1 VSIVLECIPLPK
13 VMEGIQAHL
22 EKTIKDIP
30 ARKPTLKKGN
40 EGYVAFKF
48 TLFFPEGVS
57 DCD

>member
-1 VSIVLECIPLPK
+1 MLECIPLPK